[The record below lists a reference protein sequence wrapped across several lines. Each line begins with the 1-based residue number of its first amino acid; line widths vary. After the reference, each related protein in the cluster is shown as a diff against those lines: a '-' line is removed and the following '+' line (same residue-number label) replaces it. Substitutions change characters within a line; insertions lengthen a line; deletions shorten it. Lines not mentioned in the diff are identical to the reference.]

1 MDIIVKPEKDLEEYI
16 KLGIKT
22 FLLPLRDFSVEYSK
36 YYSLAEIK
44 KVREKHPKIELFISI
59 NKNIMNEEIDSLKD
73 ILIKLD
79 NLNIKGI
86 FFYDSA
92 LIRLMKKLKLNI
104 SLVWAQTHMVT
115 NYNSC
120 NYYYDNGIEYAMLSK
135 ELRLDEV
142 KEIISKARTKSII
155 ELITKPSI
163 AFSKRHLVTNYYTN
177 VNEEAK
183 DEVVVNEKISDTDL
197 IVKENEDGSTFI
209 KNSILNGF
217 TILDELIDTNLSY
230 ILIKEDYIDHD
241 LFIKIITNLVYYL
254 NNYKEMNTLEKE
266 KFIKNQEE
274 LLGND
279 TGFFFRKMIYKVK

>member
-1 MDIIVKPEKDLEEYI
+1 MNIIVKQEQDLEEYI
-16 KLGIKT
+16 KLGVNT

-36 YYSLAEIK
+36 YYSLDEIK
-44 KVREKHPKIELFISI
+44 KIREKYPKIELFISI

-73 ILIKLD
+73 ILIQLD
-79 NLNIKGI
+79 KLNIKGI

-92 LIRLMKKLKLNI
+92 LIRLKKKLKLNI

-120 NYYYDNGIEYAMLSK
+120 NYYYDNGVEYAMLSK

-177 VNEEAK
+177 VNEEVK

-197 IVKENEDGSTFI
+197 IVRENEDGSTFI

-217 TILDELIDTNLSY
+217 VILDELMDTNLSY

-241 LFIKIITNLVYYL
+241 LFIKIITSLVYYL
-254 NNYKEMNTLEKE
+254 NNYEGMDTLEKE

>member
-44 KVREKHPKIELFISI
+44 KVREKYPKIELFISI

-120 NYYYDNGIEYAMLSK
+120 NYYYDNGVEYAMLSK

-217 TILDELIDTNLSY
+217 TILDELMDTNLSY
-230 ILIKEDYIDHD
+230 ILIKEDYIDHN

>member
-1 MDIIVKPEKDLEEYI
+1 MNIIVKPEQDLEEYI
-16 KLGIKT
+16 KLGVNT

-36 YYSLAEIK
+36 YYSLDEIK
-44 KVREKHPKIELFISI
+44 KIREKYPKIELFISI

-73 ILIKLD
+73 ILIQLD
-79 NLNIKGI
+79 KLNIKGI

-92 LIRLMKKLKLNI
+92 LIRLKKKLKLNI

-120 NYYYDNGIEYAMLSK
+120 NYYYDNGVEYAMLSK

-177 VNEEAK
+177 VNEEVK

-217 TILDELIDTNLSY
+217 VILDELMDTNLSY

>member
-1 MDIIVKPEKDLEEYI
+1 MNIIVKPEKNLEEYI
-16 KLGIKT
+16 NLGINT
-22 FLLPLRDFSVEYSK
+22 FLLPLEKFSVEYSK
-36 YYSLAEIK
+36 YYSLDDIKAIRKNYPEIT
-44 KVREKHPKIELFISI
+44 LFVSI

-79 NLNIKGI
+79 SLNIKGV

-92 LIRLMKKLKLNI
+92 LIRLKKKLKLNI
-104 SLVWAQTHMVT
+104 PLVWAQTHMVT

-120 NYYYDNGIEYAMLSK
+120 NYYYDNGVEYAMLSK

-230 ILIKEDYIDHD
+230 ILIKEDYIDHN
-241 LFIKIITNLVYYL
+241 LFIKIITNLIYYL
-254 NNYKEMNTLEKE
+254 NNYKEMDTLEKE
-266 KFIKNQEE
+266 KFIENQEE

>member
-120 NYYYDNGIEYAMLSK
+120 NYYYDNGVEYAMLSK

-142 KEIISKARTKSII
+142 KEIISKAKTKSII

-177 VNEEAK
+177 INEEAK
-183 DEVVVNEKISDTDL
+183 DEVTINEKISDTDL
-197 IVKENEDGSTFI
+197 IVRENRDGSTFI

-217 TILDELIDTNLSY
+217 SILDELMDTNLSY

>member
-1 MDIIVKPEKDLEEYI
+1 MNIIVKPEQDLEEYI
-16 KLGIKT
+16 KLGVNT

-36 YYSLAEIK
+36 YYSLDEIK
-44 KVREKHPKIELFISI
+44 KIREKYPKIELFISI

-73 ILIKLD
+73 ILIQVDK
-79 NLNIKGI
+79 LNIKGI

-92 LIRLMKKLKLNI
+92 LIRLKKKLKLNI

-120 NYYYDNGIEYAMLSK
+120 NYYYDNGVEYAMLSK

-177 VNEEAK
+177 VNEEVK

-217 TILDELIDTNLSY
+217 VILDELMDTNLSY

-254 NNYKEMNTLEKE
+254 NNYEEMDTLEKDE
-266 KFIKNQEE
+266 FIKNQEE

>member
-44 KVREKHPKIELFISI
+44 KVREKYPKIELFISI

-120 NYYYDNGIEYAMLSK
+120 NYYYDNGVEYAMLSK

-142 KEIISKARTKSII
+142 KEIISKAKTKSII

-177 VNEEAK
+177 INEEAK

-197 IVKENEDGSTFI
+197 IVRENRDGSTFI

-217 TILDELIDTNLSY
+217 TILDELMDTNLSY

>member
-1 MDIIVKPEKDLEEYI
+1 MNIIVKPEKDLEEYI

-36 YYSLAEIK
+36 YYSLDEIK
-44 KVREKHPKIELFISI
+44 KVREKYPKIELFISI

-73 ILIKLD
+73 ILIQLD
-79 NLNIKGI
+79 KLNIKGI

-92 LIRLMKKLKLNI
+92 LIRLKKKLKLNI

-120 NYYYDNGIEYAMLSK
+120 NYYYDNGVEYAMLSK

-177 VNEEAK
+177 VNEEVK
-183 DEVVVNEKISDTDL
+183 DEVTINEKISDTDL
-197 IVKENEDGSTFI
+197 IVRENRDGSTFI

-217 TILDELIDTNLSY
+217 SILDELMDTNLSY

-254 NNYKEMNTLEKE
+254 NNYEEMDTLEKE

>member
-120 NYYYDNGIEYAMLSK
+120 NYYYDNGVEYAMLSK

-142 KEIISKARTKSII
+142 KEIISKAKTKSII

-197 IVKENEDGSTFI
+197 IVRENRDGSTFI

-217 TILDELIDTNLSY
+217 SILDELMDTNLSY

>member
-1 MDIIVKPEKDLEEYI
+1 MNIIVKPEQDLKEYI
-16 KLGIKT
+16 KLGVNT

-36 YYSLAEIK
+36 YYSLDEIK
-44 KVREKHPKIELFISI
+44 KIREKYPKIELFISI

-73 ILIKLD
+73 ILIQVDK
-79 NLNIKGI
+79 LNIKGI

-92 LIRLMKKLKLNI
+92 LIRLKKKLKLNI

-120 NYYYDNGIEYAMLSK
+120 NYYYDNGVEYAMLSK

-177 VNEEAK
+177 VNEEVK

-217 TILDELIDTNLSY
+217 VILDELMDTNLSY

-254 NNYKEMNTLEKE
+254 NNYEEMDTLEKE

>member
-44 KVREKHPKIELFISI
+44 KVREKYPKIELFISI

-120 NYYYDNGIEYAMLSK
+120 NYYYDNGVEYAMLSK

-142 KEIISKARTKSII
+142 KEIISKAKTKSII

-177 VNEEAK
+177 INEEAK
-183 DEVVVNEKISDTDL
+183 DEVTINEKISDTDL
-197 IVKENEDGSTFI
+197 IVKENRDGSTFI

-217 TILDELIDTNLSY
+217 SILDELMDTNLSY

>member
-1 MDIIVKPEKDLEEYI
+1 MNIIVKPEQDLEEYI
-16 KLGIKT
+16 KLGVNT

-36 YYSLAEIK
+36 YYSLDEIK
-44 KVREKHPKIELFISI
+44 KIREKYPKIELFISI

-73 ILIKLD
+73 ILIQLD
-79 NLNIKGI
+79 KLNIKGI

-92 LIRLMKKLKLNI
+92 LIRLKKKLKLNI

-120 NYYYDNGIEYAMLSK
+120 NYYYDNGVEYAMLSK

-177 VNEEAK
+177 VNEEVK

-217 TILDELIDTNLSY
+217 VILDELMDTNLSY

-254 NNYKEMNTLEKE
+254 NNYEEMDTLEKE

>member
-1 MDIIVKPEKDLEEYI
+1 MNIIVKPEKYLEEYI
-16 KLGIKT
+16 KLGINT

-36 YYSLAEIK
+36 YYSLDEIK
-44 KVREKHPKIELFISI
+44 KVREKYPKIELFISI
-59 NKNIMNEEIDSLKD
+59 NKNIMNEEIDSLKN
-73 ILIKLD
+73 ILIQLD

-92 LIRLMKKLKLNI
+92 LIRLIKKLKLNI

-120 NYYYDNGIEYAMLSK
+120 NYYYDNGVEYAMLSK

-177 VNEEAK
+177 VNEEVK
-183 DEVVVNEKISDTDL
+183 DEVVVNEKISDTNL
-197 IVKENEDGSTFI
+197 IVRENEDGSTFI

-217 TILDELIDTNLSY
+217 VILDELMDTNLSY

-254 NNYKEMNTLEKE
+254 NNYKEMDTLEKDE
-266 KFIKNQEE
+266 FIKNQED

>member
-44 KVREKHPKIELFISI
+44 KVREKYPKIELFISI

-120 NYYYDNGIEYAMLSK
+120 NYYYDNGVEYAMLSK

-142 KEIISKARTKSII
+142 KEIISKAKTKSII

-197 IVKENEDGSTFI
+197 IVRENRDGSTFI

-217 TILDELIDTNLSY
+217 SILDELMDTNLSY

>member
-44 KVREKHPKIELFISI
+44 KVREKYPKIELFISI

-73 ILIKLD
+73 ILIQLD

-120 NYYYDNGIEYAMLSK
+120 NYYYDNGVEYAMLSK

-177 VNEEAK
+177 INEEAK
-183 DEVVVNEKISDTDL
+183 DEVTINEKISDTDL
-197 IVKENEDGSTFI
+197 IVRENRDGSTFI

-217 TILDELIDTNLSY
+217 SILDELMDTNLSY

>member
-1 MDIIVKPEKDLEEYI
+1 MNIIVKPEQDLKEYI
-16 KLGIKT
+16 KLGVNT

-36 YYSLAEIK
+36 YYSLDEIK
-44 KVREKHPKIELFISI
+44 KIREKYPKIELFISI

-73 ILIKLD
+73 ILIQLD
-79 NLNIKGI
+79 KLNIKGI

-92 LIRLMKKLKLNI
+92 LIRLKKKLKLNI

-120 NYYYDNGIEYAMLSK
+120 NYYYDNGVEYAMLSK

-177 VNEEAK
+177 VNEEVK
-183 DEVVVNEKISDTDL
+183 DKVVVNEKISDTDL

-217 TILDELIDTNLSY
+217 VILDELMDTNLSY

-254 NNYKEMNTLEKE
+254 NNYEEMDTLEKE

>member
-1 MDIIVKPEKDLEEYI
+1 MNIIVKPEKNLEEYI
-16 KLGIKT
+16 NLGINT
-22 FLLPLRDFSVEYSK
+22 FLLPLEKFSVEYSK
-36 YYSLAEIK
+36 YYSLDDIKAIRKNYPEIT
-44 KVREKHPKIELFISI
+44 LFVSI

-79 NLNIKGI
+79 SLNIKGV

-92 LIRLMKKLKLNI
+92 LIRLKKKLKLNI
-104 SLVWAQTHMVT
+104 PLVWAQTHMVT

-120 NYYYDNGIEYAMLSK
+120 NYYYDNGVEYAMLSK

-142 KEIISKARTKSII
+142 KEIISKAKTKSII
-155 ELITKPSI
+155 ELITKSSI

-177 VNEEAK
+177 ANEEAK

-230 ILIKEDYIDHD
+230 ILIKEDYIDHN
-241 LFIKIITNLVYYL
+241 LFIKIITNLIYYL
-254 NNYKEMNTLEKE
+254 NNYKEMDILEKE
-266 KFIKNQEE
+266 KFIENQEE

>member
-1 MDIIVKPEKDLEEYI
+1 MNIIVKPEKDLEEYI
-16 KLGIKT
+16 KLGINT

-36 YYSLAEIK
+36 YYSLDEIK
-44 KVREKHPKIELFISI
+44 KVREKYPKIELFISI
-59 NKNIMNEEIDSLKD
+59 NKNIMNEEIDSLKN
-73 ILIKLD
+73 ILIQLD
-79 NLNIKGI
+79 ELNVKGI

-92 LIRLMKKLKLNI
+92 LIRLIKKLKLNI

-120 NYYYDNGIEYAMLSK
+120 NYYYDNGVEYAMLSK

-142 KEIISKARTKSII
+142 KEIISKARTRSII

-177 VNEEAK
+177 VNEEVK

-197 IVKENEDGSTFI
+197 IVKENENGSTFI

-217 TILDELIDTNLSY
+217 VILDELMDTNLSY
-230 ILIKEDYIDHD
+230 ILIKEDYINHD

-254 NNYKEMNTLEKE
+254 NNYKEMDTLEKDE
-266 KFIKNQEE
+266 FIKKQED

>member
-1 MDIIVKPEKDLEEYI
+1 MNIIVKPEKDLEEYI
-16 KLGIKT
+16 KLGIRT

-36 YYSLAEIK
+36 YYSLDEIK
-44 KVREKHPKIELFISI
+44 KVREKYPKIELFISI

-73 ILIKLD
+73 ILIQLD

-92 LIRLMKKLKLNI
+92 LIRLIKKLKLNV

-120 NYYYDNGIEYAMLSK
+120 NYYYDNGVEYAMLSK

-177 VNEEAK
+177 VNEKVK
-183 DEVVVNEKISDTDL
+183 DEVTINEKISDTDL
-197 IVKENEDGSTFI
+197 IVRENRDGSTFI

-217 TILDELIDTNLSY
+217 SILDELMDTNLSY

>member
-44 KVREKHPKIELFISI
+44 KVREKYPKIELFISI

-73 ILIKLD
+73 ILIQLD

-120 NYYYDNGIEYAMLSK
+120 NYYYDNGVEYAMLSK

-163 AFSKRHLVTNYYTN
+163 AFSKRRLVTNYYTN
-177 VNEEAK
+177 INEEAK
-183 DEVVVNEKISDTDL
+183 DEVTINEKISDTDL
-197 IVKENEDGSTFI
+197 IVRENSDGSTFI

-217 TILDELIDTNLSY
+217 SILDELMDTNLSY

>member
-1 MDIIVKPEKDLEEYI
+1 MNIIVKPEKDLEEYI

-36 YYSLAEIK
+36 YYSLDEIK
-44 KVREKHPKIELFISI
+44 KVREKYPKIELFISI

-73 ILIKLD
+73 ILIQLD

-92 LIRLMKKLKLNI
+92 LIRLIKKLKLNV

-120 NYYYDNGIEYAMLSK
+120 NYYYDNGVEYAMLSK

-177 VNEEAK
+177 VNEEVK

-197 IVKENEDGSTFI
+197 IVRENRDGSTFI

-217 TILDELIDTNLSY
+217 SILDELMDTNLSY

-241 LFIKIITNLVYYL
+241 LFIKIITSLVYYL

>member
-1 MDIIVKPEKDLEEYI
+1 MNIIVKPEQDLEEYI
-16 KLGIKT
+16 KLGVNT

-36 YYSLAEIK
+36 YYSLDEIK
-44 KVREKHPKIELFISI
+44 KIREKYPKIELFISI

-73 ILIKLD
+73 ILIQLD
-79 NLNIKGI
+79 KLNIKGI

-92 LIRLMKKLKLNI
+92 LIRLKKKLKLNI

-120 NYYYDNGIEYAMLSK
+120 NYYYDNGVEYAMLSK

-177 VNEEAK
+177 VNEEVK

-217 TILDELIDTNLSY
+217 VILDELMDTNLSY

-254 NNYKEMNTLEKE
+254 NNYEEMDTLEKDE
-266 KFIKNQEE
+266 FIKNQEE

>member
-1 MDIIVKPEKDLEEYI
+1 MNIIVKPEQDLKEYI
-16 KLGIKT
+16 KLGVNT

-36 YYSLAEIK
+36 YYSLDEIK
-44 KVREKHPKIELFISI
+44 KIREKYPKIELFISI

-73 ILIKLD
+73 ILIQLD
-79 NLNIKGI
+79 KLNIKGI

-92 LIRLMKKLKLNI
+92 LIRLKKKLKLNI

-120 NYYYDNGIEYAMLSK
+120 NYYYDNGVEYAMLSK

-177 VNEEAK
+177 VNEEVK
-183 DEVVVNEKISDTDL
+183 DEVIVNEKISDTDL
-197 IVKENEDGSTFI
+197 IVRENEDGSTFI

-217 TILDELIDTNLSY
+217 SILDELMDTSLSY

-254 NNYKEMNTLEKE
+254 NNYKEMDTLEKDE
-266 KFIKNQEE
+266 FIKNQED

>member
-44 KVREKHPKIELFISI
+44 KVREKYPKIELFISI

-120 NYYYDNGIEYAMLSK
+120 NYYYDNGVEYAMLSK

-142 KEIISKARTKSII
+142 KEIISKAKTKSII

-183 DEVVVNEKISDTDL
+183 DEVTINEKISDTDL
-197 IVKENEDGSTFI
+197 IVRENRDGSTFI

-217 TILDELIDTNLSY
+217 SILDELMDTNLSY

-241 LFIKIITNLVYYL
+241 LFIKIINNLVYYL

>member
-44 KVREKHPKIELFISI
+44 KVREKYPKIELFISI

-86 FFYDSA
+86 VFYDSA

-120 NYYYDNGIEYAMLSK
+120 NYYYDNGVEYAMLSK

-142 KEIISKARTKSII
+142 KEIISKAKTKSII

-177 VNEEAK
+177 INEEAK

-197 IVKENEDGSTFI
+197 IVRENRDGSTFI

-217 TILDELIDTNLSY
+217 SILDELMDTNLSY

>member
-1 MDIIVKPEKDLEEYI
+1 MDIIVKPEQDLEEYI
-16 KLGIKT
+16 KLGINT

-36 YYSLAEIK
+36 YYSLDEIK
-44 KVREKHPKIELFISI
+44 KVREKYPKIELFISI

-73 ILIKLD
+73 VLIQLD
-79 NLNIKGI
+79 KLNIKGI

-92 LIRLMKKLKLNI
+92 LIRLKKKLKLNI

-120 NYYYDNGIEYAMLSK
+120 NYYYDNEVEYAMLSK

-177 VNEEAK
+177 VNEEVK
-183 DEVVVNEKISDTDL
+183 NEIVVNEKISDTDL

-217 TILDELIDTNLSY
+217 TILDELMDTNLSY

-241 LFIKIITNLVYYL
+241 LFIKIITNLIYYL
-254 NNYKEMNTLEKE
+254 NNYKEMDTLEKE

>member
-1 MDIIVKPEKDLEEYI
+1 MNIIVKPEQDLEEYI
-16 KLGIKT
+16 KLGVNT

-36 YYSLAEIK
+36 YYSLDEIK
-44 KVREKHPKIELFISI
+44 KIREKYPKIELFISI

-73 ILIKLD
+73 ILIQLD
-79 NLNIKGI
+79 KLNIKGI

-92 LIRLMKKLKLNI
+92 LIRLKKKLKLNI

-120 NYYYDNGIEYAMLSK
+120 NYYYDNGVEYAMLSK

-177 VNEEAK
+177 VNEEVK

-217 TILDELIDTNLSY
+217 VILDELMDTNLSY

-241 LFIKIITNLVYYL
+241 LFIKIITSLVYYL
-254 NNYKEMNTLEKE
+254 NNYEGMDTLEKE

>member
-1 MDIIVKPEKDLEEYI
+1 MNIIVKPEQDLKEYI
-16 KLGIKT
+16 KLGVNT

-36 YYSLAEIK
+36 YYSLDEIK
-44 KVREKHPKIELFISI
+44 KIREKYPKIELFISI

-73 ILIKLD
+73 ILIQLD
-79 NLNIKGI
+79 KLNIKGI

-92 LIRLMKKLKLNI
+92 LIRLKKKLKLNI

-120 NYYYDNGIEYAMLSK
+120 NYYYDNGVEYAMLSK

-177 VNEEAK
+177 VNEEVK

-217 TILDELIDTNLSY
+217 VILDELMDTNLSY

-254 NNYKEMNTLEKE
+254 NNYEEMDTLEKE